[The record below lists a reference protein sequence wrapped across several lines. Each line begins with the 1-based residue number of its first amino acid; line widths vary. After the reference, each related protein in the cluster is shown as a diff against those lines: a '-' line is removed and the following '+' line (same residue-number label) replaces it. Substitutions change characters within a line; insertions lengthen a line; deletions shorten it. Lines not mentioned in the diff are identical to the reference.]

1 MKKII
6 FFLCVT
12 LYFSLF
18 VVQSTQAQLFK
29 KLKEKAQQAIEKKPA
44 KEATNNSQTNEVQKE
59 ESQPSSPTAKTKVKW
74 QPTSDC
80 NKIFTLEKGETFLYD
95 ETKAYTD
102 NGKLMTAFILT
113 NNKYEYFLIKDG
125 NRTGP
130 FKEAPVK
137 DMGIVS
143 DKRDEEEES
152 NNNNNDD
159 EKIEIGNS
167 KKDPMAAQYSK
178 TINNKLYIVFNG
190 KNFGPYDF
198 VAKMRVS
205 PDKKKFWAAVVIGG
219 TSDMVAKMGMGN
231 SFLVNESGVKQ
242 KGGDGASFAA
252 KMMVSA
258 NFGAAALSILDNS
271 AQKAITISSTGKKQ
285 EGSMM
290 DLYGSDK
297 GTNMSVADNGD
308 IISVPSQSPTQLLVN
323 GNEAAAFKVP
333 VVNMR
338 RLFILPDYKKSVYY
352 QKGKLYRGDGSE
364 EELTGVTFPKFAT
377 VNNQPCIYYY
387 KIHETD
393 NGDKDVYICKKCL

>member
-6 FFLCVT
+6 PCLCITICISFFVA
-12 LYFSLF
+12 
-18 VVQSTQAQLFK
+18 QSTQAQLLK
-29 KLKEKAQQAIEKKPA
+29 KLKDKAAKALEPKKTTETQPP
-44 KEATNNSQTNEVQKE
+44 ATNENQQTKDETPVK
-59 ESQPSSPTAKTKVKW
+59 SDKKTKVKW
-74 QPTSDC
+74 QPTTDC
-80 NKIFTLEKGETFLYD
+80 NKLFTLDNGETFFYD
-95 ETKAYTD
+95 ETKVFVKD
-102 NGKLMTAFILT
+102 GKVSTAFIVV
-113 NNKYEYFLIKDG
+113 NKKYEYFLIEDG
-125 NRTGP
+125 KRTGP

-137 DMGIVS
+137 DMNIVS
-143 DKRDEEEES
+143 EKRDDDEQS
-152 NNNNNDD
+152 NNSNDD
-159 EKIEIGNS
+159 EKIEIGNE
-167 KKDPMAAQYSK
+167 KKDPISAQYSK

-190 KNFGPYDF
+190 KNFGPYDY

-231 SFLVNESGVKQ
+231 SFLVNESGIKQ

-252 KMMVSA
+252 KMMVSQ

-285 EGSMM
+285 EGNMM
-290 DLYGSDK
+290 DLYSDK
-297 GTNMSVADNGD
+297 GSNMSVAENGD

-323 GNEAAAFKVP
+323 GNEAAVFKIP
-333 VVNMR
+333 ISNMR

-352 QKGKLYRGDGSE
+352 QTGKLYKGDGTE
-364 EELTGVTFPKFAT
+364 EALTGVVFPKFVT

-393 NGDKDVYICKKCL
+393 NGEKDIYLCKKCL

>member
-1 MKKII
+1 MKKAIL
-6 FFLCVT
+6 FLSVT
-12 LYFSLF
+12 LCLSVFA
-18 VVQSTQAQLFK
+18 VQSTQAQLFK
-29 KLKEKAQQAIEKKPA
+29 KLKEKAAKALEPKKTTESQPA
-44 KEATNNSQTNEVQKE
+44 ANNESQQTNEETPAASNK
-59 ESQPSSPTAKTKVKW
+59 KTKVKW
-74 QPTSDC
+74 QPTADC

-95 ETKAYTD
+95 ETKVYAD
-102 NGKLMTAFILT
+102 NGKLMTAFILM

-130 FKEAPVK
+130 FKEAPLK
-137 DMGIVS
+137 DMNIVS

-152 NNNNNDD
+152 NNNNDD
-159 EKIEIGNS
+159 EKIEIGSS

-242 KGGDGASFAA
+242 KGGDGSSFAA

-333 VVNMR
+333 IVNMR
-338 RLFILPDYKKSVYY
+338 RLFILADYKKSVYY

-364 EELTGVTFPKFAT
+364 EALTGVTFPKFAT
-377 VNNQPCIYYY
+377 INNQPCIYYY

-393 NGDKDVYICKKCL
+393 NGDKDVYLCKKCL

>member
-1 MKKII
+1 MKKAII
-6 FFLCVT
+6 IILAISCFLP
-12 LYFSLF
+12 
-18 VVQSTQAQLFK
+18 TQAQLFK
-29 KLKEKAQQAIEKKPA
+29 KLKEKAAKALEPKKSTETQPAATNESQQA
-44 KEATNNSQTNEVQKE
+44 NESE
-59 ESQPSSPTAKTKVKW
+59 PTASNKKTKVKW
-74 QPTSDC
+74 QPTQDC
-80 NKIFTLEKGETFLYD
+80 NKLFTLGAGETFLYD
-95 ETKAYTD
+95 ETKVYAD
-102 NGKLMTAFILT
+102 NGKIVTAFILT
-113 NNKYEYFLIKDG
+113 NNKYEYFLVKDG
-125 NRTGP
+125 SRTGP
-130 FKEAPVK
+130 FKEAPLK
-137 DMGIVS
+137 DMNIVS

-152 NNNNNDD
+152 GNKDNDE
-159 EKIEIGNS
+159 EKIDIGSN

-219 TSDMVAKMGMGN
+219 TTEMMAKMGMGN

-242 KGGDGASFAA
+242 KGGDGSSFAA
-252 KMMVSA
+252 KMMVSQS
-258 NFGAAALSILDNS
+258 FGAAALSILDNG

-290 DLYGSDK
+290 DLYGDN
-297 GTNMSVADNGD
+297 GTNMSVAENGD

-364 EELTGVTFPKFAT
+364 EALTGVIFPKFVT
-377 VNNQPCIYYY
+377 LNNQPCIYYY

-393 NGDKDVYICKKCL
+393 NGDKDVYLCKKCL